1 MEGNT
6 SWTGRAGRL
15 VAVGAVAVALLASG
29 CSGGSGGSAGTA
41 GVASV
46 GAKGAKSSMSAD
58 PSGKGDP
65 LAYSRCM
72 RAHGLTKFPDP
83 DPAGGL
89 TINQDSGLDPNSPQ
103 FKAADAA
110 CKPLMPPLSKA
121 EQGKMKAAALKYS
134 QCMRAHGLTSFP
146 DPSSDGGLQ
155 LQATPGSE
163 LDPNNPLFA
172 AADKACQKL
181 MPAGPKGGQKLD
193 QKSEPGGAGS

>member
-1 MEGNT
+1 MEVRT

-15 VAVGAVAVALLASG
+15 MAVGAVAVALLASG
-29 CSGGSGGSAGTA
+29 CSGGSAGKA
-41 GVASV
+41 GVVSV
-46 GAKGAKSSMSAD
+46 GAKGDKSSKTAD

-72 RAHGLTKFPDP
+72 RAHGLTNFPDP
-83 DPAGGL
+83 DANGGIS
-89 TINQDSGLDPNSPQ
+89 INQDSGLDPKSPQ

-110 CKPLMPPLSKA
+110 CKAFMPPLSPA
-121 EQGKMKAAALKYS
+121 QQDKMKTGALKYA

-155 LQATPGSE
+155 IQATPGGE

-181 MPAGPKGGQKLD
+181 MPAGPKGGQRLD
-193 QKSEPGGAGS
+193 QRSGPGGAGS